1 MEIESNPVFPIDLS
15 IFKDQIRQSFLSI
28 LNKLPKVEKT
38 LVLEKSF
45 VSKLNYLTSRENLKE
60 LQIRKDLIML
70 NSSSFRSDSPIIIY
84 IITPNEENVK
94 IIEKHIETNMKDFES
109 KNSGELN
116 DKEKDSDKY
125 HIIFIP
131 KISGECYHFI
141 NNSKYKKYFN
151 THILNIDI
159 YQLDNEILSL
169 ENHNAF
175 RDIYLE
181 NNLNSISQLSRAII
195 KYETVF
201 GKIKHKYSKG
211 FFSKK
216 LIEMLNREEEE
227 SNNLNN
233 LNTENET
240 LACFIF
246 DRNIDMITPM
256 CTNWVYEGVLDE
268 FIGIDF
274 DTMVVDSKIL
284 EKESKTSTVKIDL
297 SSKDKFYST
306 VKDFN
311 LGKIRSIFP
320 ERMAELNKENNEKLT
335 KEKKTEKNLLNNH
348 INILEYIN
356 KKQLKPIYKYYYNYE
371 KSLLKGESSNKLFDF
386 IDDEMSKKADKYNL
400 LRILC
405 LECAIH
411 SGIKNKF
418 LEQIKKDFLNI
429 YGYEYLFLLRNL
441 EKVGMLKVLDS
452 QNFYTDANKKLQ
464 LIFGNV
470 NLNEPND
477 TSYAYI
483 GYSPIIIRLIEK
495 GIAPGGWGNIKDVLK
510 KIPGDSNFPTDES
523 DIFSNNMDKQFILV
537 VFIGGITYGE
547 LAGIRLLNKKNR
559 NKKFIVIT
567 TGIINSKKIFNIIYN
582 YKITKI
588 FNNLILLFKN

>member
-45 VSKLNYLTSRENLKE
+45 ISKLNYLTSRENLKE

-284 EKESKTSTVKIDL
+284 EKESKTSTVKMDL

-418 LEQIKKDFLNI
+418 LEQIKKDFLII

-567 TGIINSKKIFNIIYN
+567 TGIINSKKIFDSLKKGEYV
-582 YKITKI
+582 
-588 FNNLILLFKN
+588 NNN

>member
-195 KYETVF
+195 KHETVF

-320 ERMAELNKENNEKLT
+320 ERMAELNKVNNEKLT

-567 TGIINSKKIFNIIYN
+567 TGIINSKKIFDSLKKGEYV
-582 YKITKI
+582 
-588 FNNLILLFKN
+588 NNN

>member
-1 MEIESNPVFPIDLS
+1 M
-15 IFKDQIRQSFLSI
+15 
-28 LNKLPKVEKT
+28 
-38 LVLEKSF
+38 
-45 VSKLNYLTSRENLKE
+45 
-60 LQIRKDLIML
+60 
-70 NSSSFRSDSPIIIY
+70 
-84 IITPNEENVK
+84 
-94 IIEKHIETNMKDFES
+94 
-109 KNSGELN
+109 
-116 DKEKDSDKY
+116 
-125 HIIFIP
+125 
-131 KISGECYHFI
+131 
-141 NNSKYKKYFN
+141 
-151 THILNIDI
+151 
-159 YQLDNEILSL
+159 
-169 ENHNAF
+169 
-175 RDIYLE
+175 
-181 NNLNSISQLSRAII
+181 
-195 KYETVF
+195 
-201 GKIKHKYSKG
+201 
-211 FFSKK
+211 
-216 LIEMLNREEEE
+216 
-227 SNNLNN
+227 
-233 LNTENET
+233 
-240 LACFIF
+240 
-246 DRNIDMITPM
+246 
-256 CTNWVYEGVLDE
+256 
-268 FIGIDF
+268 
-274 DTMVVDSKIL
+274 
-284 EKESKTSTVKIDL
+284 
-297 SSKDKFYST
+297 
-306 VKDFN
+306 
-311 LGKIRSIFP
+311 
-320 ERMAELNKENNEKLT
+320 
-335 KEKKTEKNLLNNH
+335 
-348 INILEYIN
+348 
-356 KKQLKPIYKYYYNYE
+356 
-371 KSLLKGESSNKLFDF
+371 LKGESSNKLFDF

-567 TGIINSKKIFNIIYN
+567 TGIINSKKIFDSLKKGEYV
-582 YKITKI
+582 
-588 FNNLILLFKN
+588 NNN

>member
-45 VSKLNYLTSRENLKE
+45 ISKLNYLTSRENLKE

-320 ERMAELNKENNEKLT
+320 ERMAELNKENIEKLT

-567 TGIINSKKIFNIIYN
+567 TGIINSKKIFDSLKKGEYV
-582 YKITKI
+582 
-588 FNNLILLFKN
+588 NNN

>member
-1 MEIESNPVFPIDLS
+1 MESNPVFPIDLS

-45 VSKLNYLTSRENLKE
+45 ISKLNYLTSRENLKE

-320 ERMAELNKENNEKLT
+320 ERMAELNKENIEKLT

-567 TGIINSKKIFNIIYN
+567 TGIINSKKIFDSLKKGEYV
-582 YKITKI
+582 
-588 FNNLILLFKN
+588 NNN

>member
-45 VSKLNYLTSRENLKE
+45 ISKLNYLTSRENLKE

-284 EKESKTSTVKIDL
+284 EKESKTSSVKIDL

-320 ERMAELNKENNEKLT
+320 ERMAELNKENIEKLT

-567 TGIINSKKIFNIIYN
+567 TGIINSKKIFDSLKKGEYV
-582 YKITKI
+582 
-588 FNNLILLFKN
+588 NNN